1 MARKDGPAGGRGM
14 SAGGGFP
21 GPMGPAQFLRRYW
34 QKRPLLAR
42 GAFPGFE
49 DPLSIARV
57 LELAASPDAES
68 RIVRRAGR
76 YWSLAHGPFTKAE
89 LARRPR
95 RDWTVLV
102 QDTNHYSAGA
112 ERLLERFSFVPRARV
127 DDLMVSYAVPG
138 GTVGPHVDSYDV
150 FLIQGAGRRR
160 WQVSRQ
166 KDLAFVP
173 GLDLKILARF
183 EPEEEWVLEPGDMLY
198 LPPDVAH
205 YGIAETECLTWSV
218 GFRAPS
224 DQELAAGF
232 LDYLGERL
240 RFEGRYADPGL
251 APARS
256 PGHIPPELL
265 AHVARTLARVR
276 WSRADATEF
285 AGRFLSEPKAHVY
298 FTPPARP
305 VPRSRFAAA
314 AARRGLAL
322 DRRARLLHANGRFF
336 LNGERVSA
344 RPGCAGWLR
353 KLADSRNLVS
363 MAGAPAAFLDLAH
376 EWHARGFLH
385 LGDGGRD
392 P

>member
-1 MARKDGPAGGRGM
+1 MARKDEA
-14 SAGGGFP
+14 AGGFP
-21 GPMGPAQFLRRYW
+21 GPMSAAQFLRRHW
-34 QKRPLLAR
+34 QKRPLLVR
-42 GAFPGFE
+42 GAFPGFV
-49 DPLSIARV
+49 DPLGVDEV
-57 LELAASPDAES
+57 LDLAASPDAES
-68 RIVRRAGR
+68 RVVRRARR
-76 YWSLAHGPFTKAE
+76 YWSLEHGPFPRAA
-89 LARRPR
+89 LARHPR

-102 QDTNHYSAGA
+102 QDTNHFSRRA
-112 ERLLERFSFVPRARV
+112 ELLLDRFSFVPRARV

-150 FLIQGAGRRR
+150 FLVQGKGRRR

-166 KDLAFVP
+166 ADLAFVP
-173 GLDLKILARF
+173 GLDLKILERF

-198 LPPDVAH
+198 LPPEVAH
-205 YGIAETECLTWSV
+205 YGIAETDCLTWSV

-240 RFEGRYADPGL
+240 ELEGRYADPGL
-251 APARS
+251 APARA
-256 PGHIPPELL
+256 PGRIPPALL
-265 AHVARTLARVR
+265 AHVARTVSRVR
-276 WSRADATEF
+276 AGRADALEF
-285 AGRFLSEPKAHVY
+285 AGRFLTEPKAHVY

-305 VPRSRFAAA
+305 LSRARLAAA

-322 DRRARLLHANGRFF
+322 DARARLLYAGRRFF
-336 LNGERVSA
+336 LNGETVQVTA
-344 RPGCAGWLR
+344 ACAGWLR

-363 MAGAPAAFLDLAH
+363 TAGAPAAFLDLAH

-385 LGDGGRD
+385 LGEAGSN

>member
-1 MARKDGPAGGRGM
+1 MARKFAAPGGSER

-21 GPMGPAQFLRRYW
+21 GPMGAAQFLRRHW
-34 QKRPLLAR
+34 QKRPLLVR
-42 GAFPGFE
+42 GAFPAFE
-49 DPLSIARV
+49 DPLSIAQV
-57 LELAASPDAES
+57 LGLAASPDAES

-76 YWSLAHGPFTKAE
+76 DWSLEHGPFTKAQ

-102 QDTNHYSAGA
+102 QDTNHFSAAA

-150 FLIQGAGRRR
+150 FLVQGSGRRR

-173 GLDLKILARF
+173 GLDLRILARF

-205 YGIAETECLTWSV
+205 YGVAETECLTWSV

-240 RFEGRYADPGL
+240 RLEGRYADPGL
-251 APARS
+251 EPARA
-256 PGHIPPELL
+256 PGRIPAQLL
-265 AHVARTLARVR
+265 AHVERTLARVR
-276 WSRADATEF
+276 WSRADAIEF

-314 AARRGLAL
+314 AARRGLCL
-322 DRRARLLHANGRFF
+322 DRRARLLHAAGRFF
-336 LNGERVSA
+336 LNGEPA
-344 RPGCAGWLR
+344 PAPAGCAGWLR

-363 MAGAPAAFLDLAH
+363 TAGAPAAFLDLAH

-385 LGDGGRD
+385 LGDGGSD